1 MNIFQGIGII
11 FDTFRNTEFIS
22 SHRDVLVLVNDG
34 EKTYEMM
41 TADITDLGCNSN
53 FRYHSDRAD
62 FSVTDSTRAKIF
74 INENK

>member
-1 MNIFQGIGII
+1 
-11 FDTFRNTEFIS
+11 
-22 SHRDVLVLVNDG
+22 VNDG

-41 TADITDLGCNSN
+41 TSDITDLGCNSN

-74 INENK
+74 INENKYIDIIY